1 MQIIVDIL
9 VYNVSNLS
17 RDQKEVTGLISAC
30 SGSRVSRGHGLHE
43 TGTFWY
49 QPVCTW
55 LDLPVNLV
63 LYNNICAI
71 RKAL

>member
-9 VYNVSNLS
+9 VYSVSNLS

-49 QPVCTW
+49 PPSVYMVRLTCEFGFVQQHLCYT
-55 LDLPVNLV
+55 
-63 LYNNICAI
+63 
-71 RKAL
+71 